1 MDTNGNEAWIDK
13 AEWRRRMTALRDL
26 LPAEE
31 RERSSF
37 ELCRLMELEIVRPMR
52 EALRRPVRLCAY
64 APFRSEI
71 SPIPLVAACW
81 EAGDLVYAP
90 RIKLDGEGMELRK
103 VEAMTDWIPGKWGVP
118 EPDPSKSPLIEGT
131 DKVDIVLVPGL
142 AYSEDGGRL
151 GYGGGYYDRLYAEFG
166 NNGNRQALW
175 IGFAYGAQLVKDI
188 LPMEPHD
195 LRLDLLATDEGII
208 RIGEGGL

>member
-1 MDTNGNEAWIDK
+1 
-13 AEWRRRMTALRDL
+13 
-26 LPAEE
+26 
-31 RERSSF
+31 
-37 ELCRLMELEIVRPMR
+37 
-52 EALRRPVRLCAY
+52 
-64 APFRSEI
+64 
-71 SPIPLVAACW
+71 
-81 EAGDLVYAP
+81 
-90 RIKLDGEGMELRK
+90 MELRK